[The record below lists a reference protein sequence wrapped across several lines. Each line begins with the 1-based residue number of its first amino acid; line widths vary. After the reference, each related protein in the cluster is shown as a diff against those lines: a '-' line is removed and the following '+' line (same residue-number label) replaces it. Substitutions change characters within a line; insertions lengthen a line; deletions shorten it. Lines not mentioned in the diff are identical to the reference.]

1 MRRNGAASAY
11 LEARIL
17 GSTKEQLVPV
27 LYEQILANL
36 RRASEQIAARDLV
49 SKGESFSR
57 ASALILELLSALD
70 FEAGGE
76 LASRLSALYA
86 YFLNEINAIS
96 RTLDTERLERLI
108 EMVATLHQA
117 WVEAAE
123 KVRGAGGG
131 PEVGRRA
138 P

>member
-96 RTLDTERLERLI
+96 RTLDTERLERL
-108 EMVATLHQA
+108 VATLHQA

-123 KVRGAGGG
+123 KVRGVGGG